1 MTQSRQRLGYPN
13 LSVKLYEDIKA
24 LEQNRFVELAS
35 TITTLTLR
43 DSLYGTSEGILQ
55 FFDAKNL
62 HTKIDGEN
70 IITVSV
76 ANSNKQDK
84 VKNRAYACKHFS
96 VAVDQKGD
104 NIIAINL
111 EPYHNVMDL
120 KFSRSFMANATES
133 VTEMVKSIYANTQQ
147 IMPKVEGPNIAIP
160 KTPWALGLT
169 DYLQWIREIGM
180 TVDNESFCFAYNC
193 FDGIKLT
200 DWATLEKQNV
210 IPCVVGEPKQ
220 IGEYINQID
229 KPVFYNFEW
238 LSKSNP
244 YVKVPNENV
253 TIYAYSLPTK
263 KIERITIGNGHNS
276 ILVNRCG
283 AYSDMTYVNGYEEA
297 LRLQTMSQYDS
308 YARCTTFGN
317 FDFEPGMKL
326 HFKDFKDQFKT
337 SFYIDE
343 VIHEITNNQS
353 QTTLYVFT
361 HGKDLRKVDIPKI
374 KQEPLPVYT
383 GPTEGSIEGDAGTY
397 SSGGITWNLDTF
409 LSHLDANKGK
419 SNPRY
424 GDSDGRY
431 GDCALY
437 IRQAIIAA
445 TGVNPQTKGNV
456 GAAKYYHTNGILSKM
471 GMQCLGQITSGFK
484 PGDIAVTPSTNT
496 AAGII
501 YGHIAAYTKRGTWL
515 ADVESA
521 VPQGGYA
528 SANRSYVVY
537 RVSGSSNG
545 NTSASSIVHLNNT
558 SKGQLGPVHGVGNTG
573 LVMVEGYK
581 VHPNIAQPL
590 KDLMAA
596 ARKAGHRI
604 NIVSAYRDYNH
615 QKQIWEGKAATQSA
629 AEILKFSSFP
639 GTSRHHWGTDIDFNV
654 LNNAYWDSGAGKGL
668 YGWLKANAAKFGF
681 KQTYLGTG
689 KNAYSREAWHWSH
702 VATARE
708 FYNQITQQSVLDVV
722 YDQGVKRSDEA
733 KRINLMSY
741 VSKVNQ

>member
-1 MTQSRQRLGYPN
+1 MTQNRQRLGYPN
-13 LSVKLYEDIKA
+13 LSVKLYEDVKA

-35 TITTLTLR
+35 TITMLTLR

-84 VKNRAYACKHFS
+84 VKTRAYACKHFS

-133 VTEMVKSIYANTQQ
+133 VTEMVKSIYANAQQ
-147 IMPKVEGPNIAIP
+147 IVPKVEGPNIAIP
-160 KTPWALGLT
+160 KTPWVLGIV

-200 DWATLEKQNV
+200 DWTTLEKQNV

-244 YVKVPNENV
+244 YVKVPNENA

-276 ILVNRCG
+276 VLVNRAG

-361 HGKDLRKVDIPKI
+361 HGKDLRKIDIPKV
-374 KQEPLPVYT
+374 KQEPLPEYT
-383 GPTEGSIEGDAGTY
+383 GPAGFGMEPTGISNWDIPKLIAGAE
-397 SSGGITWNLDTF
+397 SSLGP
-409 LSHLDANKGK
+409 GK
-419 SNPRY
+419 SAEQIKN
-424 GDSDGRY
+424 
-431 GDCALY
+431 
-437 IRQAIIAA
+437 AIESA
-445 TGVNPQTKGNV
+445 TATTFESQGVSVKSPKDFDTVLTKFGCSSV
-456 GAAKYYHTNGILSKM
+456 
-471 GMQCLGQITSGFK
+471 GQIK
-484 PGDIAVTPSTNT
+484 KEQWAKGDIALTKSTVSAPNE
-496 AAGII
+496 GYICVWN
-501 YGHIAAYTKRGTWL
+501 GSKWC
-515 ADVESA
+515 ADVKSDI
-521 VPQGGYA
+521 PQGEFKSQSKSYSIFRPPSVG
-528 SANRSYVVY
+528 SSYVPGQELPWLKIARGY
-537 RVSGSSNG
+537 IGTKEVSGAGNNPAIVEMMRQVSYGSTSDSTPWCAIFISYCLKKVGLKPAASVAYSLDYANLNTNRHGIKLKGPAYGCVAVKTRGGKRNQGHVAFIVGRASNG
-545 NTSASSIVHLNNT
+545 KLLC
-558 SKGQLGPVHGVGNTG
+558 LGGNQSNA
-573 LVMVEGYK
+573 V
-581 VHPNIAQPL
+581 NIAQYSESQW
-590 KDLMAA
+590 DVGFYWYGGA
-596 ARKAGHRI
+596 
-604 NIVSAYRDYNH
+604 NTWSDSFYNLP
-615 QKQIWEGKAATQSA
+615 T
-629 AEILKFSSFP
+629 
-639 GTSRHHWGTDIDFNV
+639 GT
-654 LNNAYWDSGAGKGL
+654 
-668 YGWLKANAAKFGF
+668 ANA
-681 KQTYLGTG
+681 
-689 KNAYSREAWHWSH
+689 NAGGE
-702 VATARE
+702 
-708 FYNQITQQSVLDVV
+708 
-722 YDQGVKRSDEA
+722 G
-733 KRINLMSY
+733 
-741 VSKVNQ
+741 

>member
-13 LSVKLYEDIKA
+13 LSVKLYEDVKA

-35 TITTLTLR
+35 TITMLTLR

-70 IITVSV
+70 IITISV

-84 VKNRAYACKHFS
+84 AKNRAYACKHFS
-96 VAVDQKGD
+96 VSVDQKGD

-133 VTEMVKSIYANTQQ
+133 ITEMVKSIYANAQP
-147 IMPKVEGPNIAIP
+147 IMPTVTGPNIVVP
-160 KTPWALGLT
+160 KTPWTLGIV
-169 DYLQWIREIGM
+169 DYMQWVREIGM

-210 IPCVVGEPKQ
+210 IPAVVGEPKQ
-220 IGEYINQID
+220 IGEHVNQLD
-229 KPVFYNFEW
+229 KLLFYNFEW

-244 YVKVPNENV
+244 FVKVPNENT
-253 TIYAYSLPTK
+253 TIYAYSMPTK
-263 KIERITIGNGHNS
+263 KIERITIGDGHNS
-276 ILVNRCG
+276 VLVNRAG

-308 YARCTTFGN
+308 YVRCTTFGN
-317 FDFEPGMKL
+317 FDFEPGMKI
-326 HFKDFKDQFKT
+326 HFKDIKDQFKT

-361 HGKDLRKVDIPKI
+361 HGKDLRKVDIPKV
-374 KQEPLPVYT
+374 KQEPLAEYTAPVQ
-383 GPTEGSIEGDAGTY
+383 GSAEGGMYEGDAGSY
-397 SSGGITWNLDTF
+397 SSGGITWNLDKL
-409 LSHLDANKGK
+409 LSHMDANKGK
-419 SNPRY
+419 NNPRY
-424 GDSDGRY
+424 GDSDGKY
-431 GDCALY
+431 GNCALY
-437 IRQAIIAA
+437 VRHGIIAA
-445 TGVNPQTKGNV
+445 TGVNPQTKGAV
-456 GAAKYYHTNGILSKM
+456 GSAKHYHSNGILSKM
-471 GMQCLGQITSGFK
+471 GMQCLGHITSGFK

-496 AAGII
+496 ALGSIH
-501 YGHIAAYTKRGTWL
+501 GHIAVYTKRGTWL

-521 VPQGGYA
+521 VPQGGYS

-537 RVSGSSNG
+537 RVGASVGSS
-545 NTSASSIVHLNNT
+545 SAPSAP
-558 SKGQLGPVHGVGNTG
+558 KGQLGPVHGVGNTG
-573 LVMVEGYK
+573 LVTVEDYK
-581 VHPNIAQPL
+581 VHPNVAQPL

-596 ARKAGHRI
+596 ARKAGHQI
-604 NIVSAYRDYNH
+604 KIVSAYRDYAY
-615 QKQIWEGKAATQSA
+615 QKRIWEGKAATQSA
-629 AEILKFSSFP
+629 SEILKFSSFP
-639 GTSRHHWGTDIDFNV
+639 GTSRHHWGTDIDFNN

-668 YGWLKANAAKFGF
+668 YAWLKANAARFGF
-681 KQTYLGTG
+681 KQSYLGTG
-689 KNAYSREAWHWSH
+689 NGAYSREAWHWSH
-702 VATARE
+702 VATAQQ
-708 FYNQITQQSVLDVV
+708 FYSQITQQSVLDVV
-722 YDQGVKRSDEA
+722 YSQGVKRSDEA

-741 VSKVNQ
+741 VSTVNQ